1 MEVAAFQRAWLAA
14 HTVQVFEQRLLVLL
28 AEQPQAAC
36 LQKLIEKMGQ
46 FLLLVIFL
54 QSFLTLCFAD
64 SIVLTILSHRPSAL
78 VRSSPTTTQYKGKFE
93 C

>member
-36 LQKLIEKMGQ
+36 LQKLIEKGS
-46 FLLLVIFL
+46 I
-54 QSFLTLCFAD
+54 SFAGNILTEFFNSLFCRLH
-64 SIVLTILSHRPSAL
+64 SVNHPIT
-78 VRSSPTTTQYKGKFE
+78 
-93 C
+93 